1 MAIAK
6 NDMIFVNEITGDVV
20 KIKSGKRFKLP
31 PEYKPLEFVKNA
43 DGVPVARFR
52 IRSPDGKGYATV
64 DISENEFDE
73 VAYGNAVAK

>member
-1 MAIAK
+1 MEIAK
-6 NDMIFVNEITGDVV
+6 KDMIYINEITGNVV

-52 IRSPDGKGYATV
+52 IRTKDGKGYATV
-64 DISENEFDE
+64 DILENEVTD
-73 VAYGNAVAK
+73 GDRSAK

>member
-1 MAIAK
+1 MTIAK

-20 KIKSGKRFKLP
+20 KIKAGKRFKLP

-52 IRSPDGKGYATV
+52 IRTKDGKGYATV
-64 DISENEFDE
+64 DILENEVTD
-73 VAYGNAVAK
+73 GDSGAK